1 MTNHSKQAEP
11 VVAEV
16 RRAFAAWMKG
26 EPFIAL
32 ARLVPHL
39 RQADFKKLAGVD
51 RWKQA
56 VAKRDAAL
64 RAQKRGAA

>member
-1 MTNHSKQAEP
+1 MAKSQKPLTVAQA
-11 VVAEV
+11 
-16 RRAFAAWMKG
+16 FTMWMKG
-26 EPFIAL
+26 EPFLAL
-32 ARLVPHL
+32 AKVVRPKLH
-39 RQADFKKLAGVD
+39 QADFKKLAGVD